1 MFWDHSSEE
10 SVEDGKTTTEA
21 IEEIVSGNDYG
32 IREESIKLLII
43 NQLLIIN

>member
-32 IREESIKLLII
+32 IREEKLLSLVMISSS
-43 NQLLIIN
+43 L